1 MHDALTWAMITFGCC
16 ALGHERRKMRLVD
29 YAAREAS
36 RLGCSTAAACEG
48 DAAAAEGAYRLMR
61 NNAVNPDDIAEG
73 GFQATVRA
81 AQDCGTLL
89 AIEDTSTLEFLHS
102 VVGELGDIGGP
113 ANAKARGF
121 WVHSTLLVDAANAR
135 TVGLIDQQWWT
146 RQRERI
152 GRGRSRKHLPR
163 EEIESEKW
171 AFSSQC
177 TTDRLGE
184 KMSDVIS
191 VCDREADYFAYM
203 AFKRA
208 VGQRFIIRA
217 KYDRR
222 LAEGDELWSRAR
234 AATELG
240 TAVFEIT
247 QRGSNT
253 PRPQRKAELVVRSER
268 VVLKPPR
275 GRAAAGELAVT
286 LVYAHEASAGDGEP
300 IEWLLLTTEDA
311 STIEAAV
318 RVLEYYRL
326 RWRIEDFHKAWK
338 SGCHVE
344 ERRMQTPENLQRVA
358 VVLAFVAVRLLQL
371 RDAAALD
378 PEQPCTIIFTED
390 EWRCLY
396 VLRTKKKPPNKAP
409 TLKWAFDAIA
419 KLGGFLDTKRTGRP
433 GWETLW
439 NGWLRLQ
446 DMVSF
451 REALGDAGLSTPE
464 M

>member
-1 MHDALTWAMITFGCC
+1 MHDALTWAMITFGYC
-16 ALGHERRKMRLVD
+16 ALGDERRTSRLVD

-36 RLGCSTAAACEG
+36 RLARSTSAACEG

-61 NNAVNPDDIAEG
+61 NDAVNPDDIAEG

-81 AQDCGTLL
+81 AQECGTLL
-89 AIEDTSTLEFLHS
+89 AIEDSSTLEFLHS
-102 VVGELGDIGGP
+102 VAGDLGDLGGP
-113 ANAKARGF
+113 ANAKSRGF
-121 WVHSTLLVDAANAR
+121 WVHSTLLVDAASAR
-135 TVGLIDQQWWT
+135 TIGLIDQQRWT
-146 RQRERI
+146 RQGERI
-152 GRGRSRKHLPR
+152 GKGRSRKHLPR

-171 AFSSQC
+171 AFSSKC
-177 TTDRLGE
+177 TTDRLGA
-184 KMSDVIS
+184 KMNDVIS
-191 VCDREADYFAYM
+191 VCDREADYYSYM
-203 AFKRA
+203 AFKRS

-217 KYDRR
+217 RYDRR

-253 PRPQRKAELVVRSER
+253 PRAQRDAKLVVRSDR
-268 VVLKPPR
+268 VVITAPK
-275 GRAAAGELAVT
+275 GHAGDADLAVT
-286 LVYAHEASAGDGEP
+286 LVHAREQTADDTA

-311 STIEAAV
+311 STIESAV

-344 ERRMQTPENLQRVA
+344 ERRMQTPENLERVA

-371 RDAAALD
+371 RDDAGRD
-378 PEQPCTIIFTED
+378 SEQPCTTVFSD
-390 EWRCLY
+390 VEWRCLY
-396 VLRTKKKPPNKAP
+396 VLRTKKKPPKKPP
-409 TLKWAFDAIA
+409 TIKWAFDAIA

-446 DMVSF
+446 DMVNF
-451 REALGDAGLSTPE
+451 REALGEAGLSTPE

>member
-1 MHDALTWAMITFGCC
+1 MITFGYC
-16 ALGHERRKMRLVD
+16 ALGDVRRTKRLVD

-36 RLGCSTAAACEG
+36 RLGRSTTAACEG

-81 AQDCGTLL
+81 AQECGTLL
-89 AIEDTSTLEFLHS
+89 AIEDSSTLEFLHS
-102 VVGELGDIGGP
+102 VAGELGDLGGP
-113 ANAKARGF
+113 ANSKSRGF
-121 WVHSTLLVDAANAR
+121 WVHSTLLVDAATAR
-135 TVGLIDQQWWT
+135 TIGLIDQQRWT
-146 RQRERI
+146 RTSERI
-152 GRGRSRKHLPR
+152 GQGRSRKHLPR

-171 AFSSQC
+171 SFSSKC

-184 KMSDVIS
+184 KMPDVIS
-191 VCDREADYFAYM
+191 VCDREADYYAYM
-203 AFKRA
+203 AFKRS

-217 KYDRR
+217 RYDRR
-222 LAEGDELWSRAR
+222 LADGDELWARAR
-234 AATELG
+234 AATKLG

-253 PRPQRKAELVVRSER
+253 PRAKREAELVVRSER
-268 VVLKPPR
+268 VVIKPPH
-275 GRAAAGELAVT
+275 GHAGAGDLAVT
-286 LVYAHEASAGDGEP
+286 LVHARDEASDAEDA

-311 STIEAAV
+311 STIEDAV
-318 RVLEYYRL
+318 RVLGYYRL

-344 ERRMQTPENLQRVA
+344 KRRMQTPENIERIA

-371 RDAAALD
+371 RDEAGCD
-378 PEQPCTIIFTED
+378 PEQPCTSVFTEH

-396 VLRTKKKPPNKAP
+396 VLRTKKKPPKKTP
-409 TLKWAFDAIA
+409 TLRWALDSIA
-419 KLGGFLDTKRTGRP
+419 RLGGFLDTKRTGRP
-433 GWETLW
+433 GWDALW
-439 NGWLRLQ
+439 KGWLRLQ
-446 DMVSF
+446 DMVTF
-451 REALGDAGLSTPE
+451 RDALGEAGLSPPK